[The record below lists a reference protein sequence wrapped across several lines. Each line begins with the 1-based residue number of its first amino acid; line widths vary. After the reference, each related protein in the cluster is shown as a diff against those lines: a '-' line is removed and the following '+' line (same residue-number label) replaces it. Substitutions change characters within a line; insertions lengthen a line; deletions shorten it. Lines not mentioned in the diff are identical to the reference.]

1 MAISLSTLSSF
12 TTAAQALSNLV
23 LVTPQKTVGI
33 QPQNFPD
40 AEGKPS
46 TQAEEPAFLF
56 DIDGDQEVTSTSEI
70 TDHWVENNTA
80 IQDHW
85 ALKPLT
91 YTVSGFIGEL
101 TTTVPAA
108 LEIAREI
115 ADRLETVSGYLP
127 QVSVTAEIA
136 YSTAF
141 QLYQVGVNAAKS
153 AVNAWST
160 VSNSLSGSNGETLIS
175 GGGISESKNQNA
187 QQIAF
192 QKLYGYQRERRLFRV
207 QTPWAVLTD
216 MAIESIK
223 AVQDRNSREVTNF
236 TVTFKM
242 IRTAYTETR
251 SPGESLSLNTRLDQ
265 QSSPLVHL
273 GNSKPTEYFSML
285 G

>member
-1 MAISLSTLSSF
+1 MAISLNTLSSF
-12 TTAAQALSNLV
+12 TTAAQAISNLV
-23 LVTPQKTVGI
+23 LVTPQQTVGL

-40 AEGKPS
+40 AEGRPS
-46 TQAEEPAFLF
+46 TDAELPSFLF
-56 DIDGDQEVTSTSEI
+56 DIEGDQEISSVSEI

-85 ALKPLT
+85 ALRPLS

-101 TTTVPAA
+101 TTTVPGA
-108 LEIAREI
+108 LKVIREI
-115 ADRLETVSGYLP
+115 ADRLETVGAYLP

-136 YSTAF
+136 YATAF
-141 QLYQVGVNAAKS
+141 QLYQVGANAAKS
-153 AVNAWST
+153 AVNAWGT
-160 VSNSLSGSNGETLIS
+160 INNSLSGANGDTLIS
-175 GGGISESKNQNA
+175 GGGISEGKNQNA

-192 QKLYGYQRERRLFRV
+192 QKLYGYQAERRLFRV

-223 AVQDRNSREVTNF
+223 AVQDKNTREMTGF

-251 SPGESLSLNTRLDQ
+251 SPGESLSLNSRLDQ

-273 GNSKPTEYFSML
+273 GNSKPTEFFTML